1 MSVDIPQFGFE
12 LEGHMVSFDAA
23 TVTASTFINTEDH
36 ETRIE
41 KLQLKTRLERIRLS
55 AWKGDKAISRSIIL
69 SEEELLDLLN
79 QAILSG
85 VLHRNFIGKLRER
98 IEI

>member
-1 MSVDIPQFGFE
+1 MSVDIPQIGFE
-12 LEGHMVSFDAA
+12 MEGHMVSIVAA
-23 TVTASTFINTEDH
+23 KVTASAFINIEDH
-36 ETRIE
+36 ETRID
-41 KLQLKTRLERIRLS
+41 KLLLKTGLERIRIS

-79 QAILSG
+79 QAIHSG
-85 VLHRNFIGKLRER
+85 VLHPNFIGKLRER